1 MFGVFVRLT
10 FYALKTLMYTVLI
23 ILIVIPVLVRVIT
36 SQSKFGSIPKGERL
50 ERIKK
55 SSNFKDGKFQN
66 LSETPQMSEEASF
79 LTILKELLLSKDK
92 RPKTQIPSV
101 KTDLKKLAPEE
112 NVLVWFGHSS
122 YFIQVD
128 GKKILVDPVFS
139 GSASPFSFNVKAFK
153 GSNVYTSAEMPEIDY
168 LIITHDHWDH
178 LNYKTILELK
188 PKISKIITGLGVGEH
203 LERWGFCTDM
213 IIEKDWFEDVQLND
227 DFKLSFTPARHF
239 SGRGLRHKRTLWVSF
254 VLQTPTQK
262 IFIGGDGG
270 YDSHFKEIG
279 KKYGPIDLAILEN
292 GQYNKAWKY
301 IHLMPEQVLEAARDL
316 DAKRLFPVH
325 SGKFALAN
333 HSWSD
338 PLTQITNLNK
348 KNPMPLLTPIIG
360 EIVYLD
366 KTSQQFSS
374 WWESTN

>member
-1 MFGVFVRLT
+1 M
-10 FYALKTLMYTVLI
+10 KTLMYTVLI